1 MILRKAR
8 IHSILTR
15 SLLPQVLRDF
25 KTPEG
30 VPEGQLDAAGDGE
43 VLVVVDLRVDDGMVE
58 AGIAREIVNR
68 CALLGVG
75 KMRRRDRYA

>member
-1 MILRKAR
+1 M
-8 IHSILTR
+8 
-15 SLLPQVLRDF
+15 LRDF

-43 VLVVVDLRVDDGMVE
+43 VLVVVDLRVDEGMVE

-68 CALLGVG
+68 YVLVG
-75 KMRRRDRYA
+75 EMGFGLRIYSMLMLSRYR